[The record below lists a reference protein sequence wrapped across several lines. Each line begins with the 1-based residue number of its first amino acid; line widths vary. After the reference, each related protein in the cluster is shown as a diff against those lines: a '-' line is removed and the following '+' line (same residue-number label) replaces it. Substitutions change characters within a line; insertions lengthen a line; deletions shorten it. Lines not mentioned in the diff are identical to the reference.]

1 MPYKTNNHI
10 VLFFKHSVPCRTVL
24 NHVCYAVIP
33 LSLNWTDA
41 RNNCVLLG
49 GRFAEVTNSVIND
62 DLKTFVDG
70 KHYFNYI

>member
-1 MPYKTNNHI
+1 MAYKNNRESVKFLI
-10 VLFFKHSVPCRTVL
+10 YPVPCRKVL

-33 LSLNWTDA
+33 LSLNWADA

-62 DLKTFVDG
+62 DLKKFVEG
-70 KHYFNYI
+70 KD